1 MFVDNHICL
10 RAILGIDNKAGNLLG
25 NVGGELVLTVESE
38 QGRKMT
44 REEAGRKG
52 GQKVARERGSEFYKA
67 IGKKGGEKVAEERGT
82 EFYREIGRKGGESRG
97 NRSAAIGGKSVQRK
111 KSTTK

>member
-10 RAILGIDNKAGNLLG
+10 RAILEIDNKAGNLLG

-52 GQKVARERGSEFYKA
+52 GQKVA
-67 IGKKGGEKVAEERGT
+67 EERGT

-97 NRSAAIGGKSVQRK
+97 NRSAAEKVEKSVQK
-111 KSTTK
+111 KVRSNK